1 MASSAAGSGGA
12 AAAASA
18 TDAMVGD
25 AAAAAKDEKLNEQ
38 LRRIAVENYDWETR
52 AVQMLVAYREL
63 QTGEGEPPIAS
74 GITPHRVV
82 TAVVNKIITSIIFGV
97 PRGTS

>member
-52 AVQMLVAYREL
+52 AVQMLGAYREL
-63 QTGEGEPPIAS
+63 QTGEGKPPSAS
-74 GITPHRVV
+74 GITS
-82 TAVVNKIITSIIFGV
+82 TL
-97 PRGTS
+97 